1 MNNMTTHRNNTVKDT
16 DSTYK
21 NPQKQTYNFNKLQKR
36 LRRNVGNAIADFN
49 MIEEGDLVMVCLSG
63 GKDSYTLLDILL
75 NLRLNAPVNFD
86 IVAVNLDQKQPGFPE
101 HILPEYLQSIGVEY
115 KIVEEN
121 TYGIVKEKIP
131 EGKTTCSLCS
141 RLRRGILY
149 RTATEL
155 GATKIALGH
164 HRDDM
169 LETLFLNMFYG
180 GKLKA
185 MPPKLVSDDGKQIV
199 IRPLA
204 YCKEKDIEKYSM
216 AKQFP
221 IIPCNLC
228 GSQPNLQRQVVKEML
243 QKWDRQYP
251 GRIETMFSAIQHIVP
266 SHLCDANL
274 FDFKSIQRG
283 QKIEGIEGDIAFDK
297 EEWPAIS
304 SLTDDDDPVAF
315 SNGGMINF
323 KQVN

>member
-1 MNNMTTHRNNTVKDT
+1 MTELTQLAQQEK
-16 DSTYK
+16 
-21 NPQKQTYNFNKLQKR
+21 KQTYNFNKLQKR
-36 LRRNVGNAIADFN
+36 LRRNVGNAIADFG
-49 MIEEGDLVMVCLSG
+49 MIENGDKVMVCLSG

-75 NLRLNAPVNFD
+75 NLQQNAPIKFD

-101 HILPEYLQSIGVEY
+101 HVLPEYLESIGVDY
-115 KIVEEN
+115 KIVQEN

-169 LETLFLNMFYG
+169 LATLFLNMFYG
-180 GKLKA
+180 GKMKS
-185 MPPKLVSDDGKQIV
+185 MPPKLISDDGKQIV
-199 IRPLA
+199 IRPLT
-204 YCKEKDIEKYSM
+204 YCKEKDIEKYAI
-216 AKQFP
+216 AKEFP

-243 QKWDRQYP
+243 NTWDRQYP
-251 GRIETMFSAIQHIVP
+251 GRLETMFSAMQNITL
-266 SHLCDANL
+266 SHMCDPKL
-274 FDFKSIQRG
+274 FDFKGIKHG
-283 QKIEGIEGDIAFDK
+283 QMINGIEGDTAFD
-297 EEWPAIS
+297 EEQITPMQFEDEDQ
-304 SLTDDDDPVAF
+304 TDF
-315 SNGGMINF
+315 SNNEMINF
-323 KQVN
+323 KEVN

>member
-1 MNNMTTHRNNTVKDT
+1 MNEQTEKE
-16 DSTYK
+16 K
-21 NPQKQTYNFNKLQKR
+21 KQIYNLNKLQKR
-36 LRRNVGNAIADFN
+36 LRRNVGNAISDFN
-49 MIEEGDLVMVCLSG
+49 MIEEGDKVMVCLSG

-75 NLRLNAPVNFD
+75 NLKLSAPIHFD

-101 HILPEYLQSIGVEY
+101 HVLPEYLQSIGVEY

-169 LETLFLNMFYG
+169 LATLFLNMFYG
-180 GKLKA
+180 GKMKS
-185 MPPKLVSDDGKQIV
+185 MPPKLMSDDGKHIV

-204 YCKEKDIEKYSM
+204 YCKEKDIEKYAV

-243 QKWDRQYP
+243 NTWDRQYP
-251 GRIETMFSAIQHIVP
+251 GRLETMFAAMQDVVP
-266 SHLCDANL
+266 SHLCDPKL
-274 FDFKSIQRG
+274 FDFQGIKYG
-283 QKIEGIEGDIAFDK
+283 QLVEGIEGDIAFDK
-297 EEWPAIS
+297 EELLATLKFDEDEEQS
-304 SLTDDDDPVAF
+304 DFSGESL
-315 SNGGMINF
+315 IQF
-323 KQVN
+323 KEVN

>member
-1 MNNMTTHRNNTVKDT
+1 MNPVSPARK
-16 DSTYK
+16 
-21 NPQKQTYNFNKLQKR
+21 KQTYNFNKLQKR
-36 LRRNVGNAIADFN
+36 LRRNVGNAISDFG
-49 MIEEGDLVMVCLSG
+49 MIEDGDKVMVCLSG

-75 NLRLNAPVNFD
+75 NLQQSAPIKFD

-101 HILPEYLQSIGVEY
+101 HVLPEYLESIGVDY
-115 KIVEEN
+115 KIVQEN

-169 LETLFLNMFYG
+169 LATLFLNMFYG
-180 GKLKA
+180 GKMKS
-185 MPPKLVSDDGKQIV
+185 MPPKLISDDGKQIV
-199 IRPLA
+199 IRPLT
-204 YCKEKDIEKYSM
+204 YCKEKDIEKYAI
-216 AKQFP
+216 AKEFP

-243 QKWDRQYP
+243 NTWDRQYP
-251 GRIETMFSAIQHIVP
+251 GRLETMFSAMQNITL
-266 SHLCDANL
+266 SHMCDPKL
-274 FDFKSIQRG
+274 FDFKGIKHG
-283 QKIEGIEGDIAFDK
+283 QLIDGIEGDTAFD
-297 EEWPAIS
+297 EERITPMQFEDEDQ
-304 SLTDDDDPVAF
+304 TDF
-315 SNGGMINF
+315 SNNEMINF
-323 KQVN
+323 KEVN